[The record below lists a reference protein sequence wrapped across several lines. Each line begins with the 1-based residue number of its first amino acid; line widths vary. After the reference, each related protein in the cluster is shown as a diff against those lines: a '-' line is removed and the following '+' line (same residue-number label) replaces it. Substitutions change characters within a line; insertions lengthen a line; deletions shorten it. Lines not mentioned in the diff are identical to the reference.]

1 MLTTI
6 ATILVLL
13 TAATASDGSP
23 AVGIQPDIMP
33 RDLSLLTYP
42 DTPSVEDSNS
52 VARIWTKADLDR
64 ASSVL
69 NYEQMWPVIRR
80 LEAGL
85 PITVL
90 AFGDSI
96 TKYGGCFHR
105 DRCVKKVAWQ
115 AGNRIAYMHTDIP
128 ARYWHDASYVCNYSS
143 LTPSTHF

>member
-6 ATILVLL
+6 AIILVSLI
-13 TAATASDGSP
+13 TAATAAATGTP
-23 AVGIQPDIMP
+23 VGIHPDIMP
-33 RDLSLLTYP
+33 RDLSQLTYP

-52 VARIWTKADLDR
+52 VARIWNKADLDR

-69 NYEQMWPVIRR
+69 NYEQMLPVIRR

-115 AGNRIAYMHTDIP
+115 AGNKKHT
-128 ARYWHDASYVCNYSS
+128 C
-143 LTPSTHF
+143 TPVYRVLA

>member
-1 MLTTI
+1 MLTTTMVFLSLASAI
-6 ATILVLL
+6 A
-13 TAATASDGSP
+13 ASSSTNGNHS
-23 AVGIQPDIMP
+23 DIMP
-33 RDLSLLTYP
+33 PDLSQLTYP
-42 DTPSVEDSNS
+42 GGEGVT
-52 VARIWTKADLDR
+52 RIWTRADLGH
-64 ASSVL
+64 APSVL